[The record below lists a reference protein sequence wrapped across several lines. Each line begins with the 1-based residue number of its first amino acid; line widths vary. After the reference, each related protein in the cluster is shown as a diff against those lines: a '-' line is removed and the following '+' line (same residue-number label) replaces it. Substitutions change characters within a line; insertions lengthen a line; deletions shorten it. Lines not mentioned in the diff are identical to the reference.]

1 MMLLALVPN
10 WVKFAAGGLVAL
22 VLVAGAAYTLGQR
35 EGRSQAQ
42 ADAARAALERINQLE
57 KNNASFRNLDDRH
70 RCLVFMRDS
79 GLPES
84 NCDER

>member
-1 MMLLALVPN
+1 MMFLALIPN

-22 VLVAGAAYTLGQR
+22 VLVACASYALGKT

-42 ADAARAALERINQLE
+42 ADAARAALERINELE

>member
-1 MMLLALVPN
+1 MMFLALIPN
-10 WVKFAAGGLVAL
+10 WAKFAAGGLVAL
-22 VLVAGAAYTLGQR
+22 VLVAGSSYTLGMR

-42 ADAARAALERINQLE
+42 SDAARAALERIKQLE

-84 NCDER
+84 SCDER

>member
-1 MMLLALVPN
+1 MSFFALMPS
-10 WVKFAAGGLVAL
+10 WLKFAAGSLVAL
-22 VLVAGAAYTLGQR
+22 VLVSGGSYAIGKR

-42 ADAARAALERINQLE
+42 ADAASAALDRINTLE

-84 NCDER
+84 SCDER

>member
-1 MMLLALVPN
+1 MMFLALIPN

-22 VLVAGAAYTLGQR
+22 VLVAGAAYTLGKR

-42 ADAARAALERINQLE
+42 ANAARAALERINQLE

-84 NCDER
+84 ICDER

>member
-1 MMLLALVPN
+1 MTFLALIPN
-10 WVKFAAGGLVAL
+10 WLKFAAGSLVAI
-22 VLVAGAAYTLGQR
+22 VIVAGVSHTVGKR

-42 ADAARAALERINQLE
+42 ADAARDALDRINNLE

>member
-1 MMLLALVPN
+1 MTFLALIPN
-10 WVKFAAGGLVAL
+10 WLKFAAGGLVAL
-22 VLVAGAAYTLGQR
+22 VLVAGGSYAIGKR

-42 ADAARAALERINQLE
+42 ADAARAALERINTLE

-70 RCLVFMRDS
+70 RCIVFMRDS

>member
-1 MMLLALVPN
+1 MMWALIPN
-10 WVKFAAGGLVAL
+10 WLKFAAGGLVAL
-22 VLVAGAAYTLGQR
+22 VLVAGSSYAIGKR

-42 ADAARAALERINQLE
+42 ADAARAALDRINTLE
-57 KNNASFRNLDDRH
+57 KNNATFRNLDDHH
-70 RCLVFMRDS
+70 RCIVFMRDS